1 MLIIENLQICLFST
15 IISTTNYQVKKTWSL
30 GVDGLRPRHE
40 SRGKELLVSQ
50 DNEKSGRKSR
60 VDNPVR
66 CPKIE
71 KLLRRMCMKIFERS
85 RYV

>member
-30 GVDGLRPRHE
+30 GVDGLR
-40 SRGKELLVSQ
+40 SRPETVGKELLVSQ
-50 DNEKSGRKSR
+50 DNEKSRRKSR

-66 CPKIE
+66 
-71 KLLRRMCMKIFERS
+71 
-85 RYV
+85 